1 MAESLNEALMRRAIR
16 LSRKGFTMPNPHVG
30 CVIVR
35 DGQVVGEGWHAY
47 AGGPHA
53 EAAALAQAGDCA
65 KGADVFVTMEP
76 CNHHGRTPPC
86 SQALIGAGV
95 RRVFVAVPD
104 PNPVAAGGAEVLRNA
119 EIEVKVG
126 LLEVEARD
134 ANHAWLTAMNQ
145 KRPFL
150 TLKAAI
156 TLDAKIARLDG
167 SSKWITGEAARR
179 DAHRLRAEMG
189 CVVVGVNTV
198 LADDPQLTAR
208 IPGVRNQ
215 PLRVVL
221 DPRSRLTGDER
232 VFHGDE
238 TVWVREEISPVALL
252 DRLWE
257 RGVRGVLV
265 EGGGETLRRFMASG
279 VANRL
284 CLYVGPKVFGEGVGW
299 LGSGLDL
306 PANMDLKL
314 ENLRRYGQDFRA
326 EYEIM
331 SKI

>member
-1 MAESLNEALMRRAIR
+1 MRRAIR
-16 LSRKGFTMPNPHVG
+16 LSRKGFPMPNPHVG

-53 EAAALAQAGDCA
+53 EAVALAHAGENA
-65 KGADVFVTMEP
+65 RGADVFVTLEP
-76 CNHHGRTPPC
+76 CNHLGRTPPC
-86 SQALIGAGV
+86 SQALIAAGV
-95 RRVFVAVPD
+95 RRVFIAVPD
-104 PNPVAAGGAEVLRNA
+104 PNPVAAGGLDALRQA
-119 EIEVKVG
+119 GIEVEVG
-126 LLEVEARD
+126 LLKVEARA
-134 ANHAWLTAMNQ
+134 ANLAWLTAMNQ
-145 KRPFL
+145 NRPFV

-156 TLDAKIARLDG
+156 TLDGKIAMLDG

-221 DPRSRLTGDER
+221 DPQSRLTGEER
-232 VFHGDE
+232 VFQGGE
-238 TVWVREEISPVALL
+238 TLWIREEIVPVELL
-252 DRLWE
+252 DRLWQ

-284 CLYVGPKVFGEGVGW
+284 CLYVGPKFFGEGIGW

-306 PANMDLKL
+306 PPNMDLKL
-314 ENLRRYGQDFRA
+314 ENLRRYGHDFRA